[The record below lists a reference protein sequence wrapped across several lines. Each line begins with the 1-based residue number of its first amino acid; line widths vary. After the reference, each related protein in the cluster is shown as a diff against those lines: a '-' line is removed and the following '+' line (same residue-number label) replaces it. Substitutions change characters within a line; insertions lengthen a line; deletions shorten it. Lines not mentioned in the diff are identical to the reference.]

1 MTDRPGPPASAA
13 LPHPTLRGR
22 LDAGETVIAPGV
34 YDGFSA
40 MVARSAG
47 VDAVYVSGYCVA
59 ASRWGLPDAGIIGMR
74 EMLEGIEVVA
84 SLVGVPIIA
93 DADTGYGGLSNVFQ
107 TVREYERAG
116 VAAVQIE
123 DQEMPKK
130 CGHTPGKRLVDPSE
144 MAAKVEVAV
153 EARQSADTLIIA
165 RTDARA
171 AEGLEAAIARAAL
184 YRRAGADV
192 CFVEAPNSVDELR
205 AIREA
210 IDAPLLVNMVP
221 PSPGFVGLDLSIDE
235 LRALGVA
242 IAIYPVTLASV
253 AAESMITAWHDM
265 VSTGRHSASIAN
277 PTVPLHELV
286 GFGRIWEREGRWSAR
301 YGESGWTDEL

>member
-1 MTDRPGPPASAA
+1 
-13 LPHPTLRGR
+13 
-22 LDAGETVIAPGV
+22 VIAPGV

-40 MVARSAG
+40 MVARSLG

-59 ASRWGLPDAGIIGMR
+59 ASRWGLPDAGIMGMR
-74 EMLEGIEVVA
+74 EMLDGVELIA
-84 SLVGVPIIA
+84 TLVDVPIIA

-116 VAAVQIE
+116 VAALQIE

-192 CFVEAPNSVDELR
+192 CFVEAPHSVDELR
-205 AIREA
+205 TIRA
-210 IDAPLLVNMVP
+210 AVDAPLLVNMVP
-221 PSPGFVGLDLSIDE
+221 PAPGFTGLDVSIDE
-235 LRALGVA
+235 LRELGVA

-253 AAESMITAWHDM
+253 ATESMIRAWQDL
-265 VSTGRHSASIAN
+265 VSTGRHGASLAD
-277 PTVPLHELV
+277 PTVPLHQLV
-286 GFGRIWEREGRWSAR
+286 GFEPVWEREGRWSAR
-301 YGESGWTDEL
+301 YGEPGWSDDL

>member
-1 MTDRPGPPASAA
+1 MGAA
-13 LPHPTLRGR
+13 PQPTPTLRDRIDG
-22 LDAGETVIAPGV
+22 GETVIAPGV
-34 YDGFSA
+34 YDGLSA
-40 MVARSAG
+40 MAARSAG
-47 VDAVYVSGYCVA
+47 AGAVYVSGYCVA
-59 ASRWGLPDAGIIGMR
+59 ASRWGLPDAGIMGMR
-74 EMLEGIEVVA
+74 EMLDGIQVVA
-84 SLVGVPIIA
+84 SLVDVPIIA

-107 TVREYERAG
+107 TVREYERVG

-153 EARQSADTLIIA
+153 EARASADTLIIA

-171 AEGLEAAIARAAL
+171 AEGLDAAIARAAL

-192 CFVEAPNSVDELR
+192 CFVEAPDSVAELQQIR
-205 AIREA
+205 AA

-221 PSPGFVGLDLSIDE
+221 PSPGFVGLDLSIEE
-235 LRALGVA
+235 LVALGVA

-253 AAESMITAWHDM
+253 AAESMITAWRDL
-265 VSTGRHSASIAN
+265 VSTGRHDAAVAE
-277 PTVPLHELV
+277 PTVPLHQLV
-286 GFGRIWEREGRWSAR
+286 GFEPVWEREGRWSDR
-301 YGESGWTDEL
+301 YGESGWSDSL